1 MTYAKDYIEEKKKYR
16 AEILPELSEH
26 CLLCRDAPCTAAC
39 PEGLDPARMIR
50 AVRFDN
56 AAGAYGFT
64 GGGCADCSSPCE
76 DACVALDSPVRISGI
91 SALVRSA
98 KEPVKA
104 SASLETE
111 FLGV

>member
-1 MTYAKDYIEEKKKYR
+1 MTYTKDYIIEENKKYR

-56 AAGAYGFT
+56 AAGAYGFA
-64 GGGCADCSSPCE
+64 GGGCAAALPC
-76 DACVALDSPVRISGI
+76 VRTR
-91 SALVRSA
+91 AWLLTDRS
-98 KEPVKA
+98 EYPRYRR
-104 SASLETE
+104 S
-111 FLGV
+111 